1 MKRLGQPLSIKKNL
15 LLSFLILFCA
25 PLLCF
30 CLIWYAKSA
39 QTIEK
44 NVIYYNEQLIDRV
57 STQLDEYFT
66 SIKADSQA
74 LPGHPLVQQ
83 FIKADPQNTYEMY
96 TLKVRISNELVPN
109 LRKDMY
115 GFNLISAKGAYY
127 GEMRATPGMESD
139 ATFKILGISEWNGVP
154 VITVSRK
161 IYDNVTYQPAGT
173 IVMSLSLQQM
183 LKIADIKPYGENG
196 SIVIANEENQI
207 IYHTDRKLW
216 GEPLSESWYTN
227 MNSANGQFT
236 VDSDEGEKNVFYQVS
251 PVTGFTIISDISRSE
266 MLGGLF
272 QLQLITLLIGSLI
285 LTLAFL
291 LFYRMFREIK
301 KLLVEIHTTRMR
313 EKELELRNREALVSA
328 MQSQINP
335 HFLYNTLEIINS
347 YAIMSNIMPISKM
360 TVNLSNMFRYS
371 ISNPD
376 QVISLRMEL
385 AYIQH
390 FIEIQEERFDD
401 LVYEMNV
408 AEEML
413 DKVYLFRLIIQ
424 PLVENAFQHAYEQ
437 HGLPPGRIT
446 ITGSAHPDYY
456 SIYIRD
462 EGRGMPEETMH
473 QYNQAFANISS
484 DRMLRVGF
492 NPFPSIGLWNVHTRL
507 RLAFG
512 HPYGLEISR
521 SGEQGSVIQVKLPY
535 LKGVVNDVY
544 RADCG

>member
-1 MKRLGQPLSIKKNL
+1 MKRLGQPLSIKKKL

-44 NVIYYNEQLIDRV
+44 NVIYYNEQIIERV

-66 SIKADSQA
+66 SIKADSQS

-83 FIKADPQNTYEMY
+83 FIKADPKNTYEMY
-96 TLKVRISNELVPN
+96 ILKGRISKELVPN
-109 LRKDMY
+109 LRKDIY
-115 GFNLISAKGAYY
+115 SFNLISNKGAYY
-127 GEMRATPGMESD
+127 GELKAVPGVESD
-139 ATFKILGISEWNGVP
+139 TNFKIHGISEWNGVP

-161 IYDNVTYQPAGT
+161 VFDNETYQPAGT

-183 LKIADIKPYGENG
+183 LKIADMKPYGENG
-196 SIVIANEENQI
+196 SILIVNEAGQI
-207 IYHTDRKLW
+207 IYHTDRKQW
-216 GEPLSESWYTN
+216 GKPLPESWSRK
-227 MNSANGQFT
+227 MDSANGHFT
-236 VDSDEGEKNVFYQVS
+236 VKSDEGAKNVLYHVS
-251 PVTGFTIISDISRSE
+251 PVTGFKIISETSRSE

-272 QLQLITLLIGSLI
+272 QLQLLTLLIGSLI
-285 LTLAFL
+285 LILAFL

-301 KLLVEIHTTRMR
+301 KLLEEVHTTKMR

-376 QVISLRMEL
+376 QVVSLRMEL
-385 AYIQH
+385 TYIQH

-401 LVYEMNV
+401 LVFEMDIE
-408 AEEML
+408 EEML

-424 PLVENAFQHAYEQ
+424 PLVENVFKHAYEE
-437 HGLPPGRIT
+437 HGLPPGRIM
-446 ITGSAHPDYY
+446 ITGSAQTDYY

-462 EGRGMPEETMH
+462 EGRGMPEDTMN
-473 QYNQAFANISS
+473 QYNQAFTKISS
-484 DRMLRVGF
+484 DRMLRVGYT
-492 NPFPSIGLWNVHTRL
+492 PFPSIGLWNVHTRL

-521 SGEQGSVIQVKLPY
+521 SGEQGTEIQLKLPY
-535 LKGVVNDVY
+535 LRGVVNDVH
-544 RADCG
+544 RTDCG